1 MYEHYIRIDEQN
13 RIIDA
18 FTTAQRLPEKG
29 DIYLHDGG
37 PEVEIFPRQPGQPL
51 SLTVQGHVVWLLSY
65 EKGSVRSRTKEELEA
80 DMPPVPPAPDTGTRL
95 ADAEADIAVLLK
107 AINIMT
113 GGN

>member
-51 SLTVQGHVVWLLSY
+51 ALKNQGTIVWLMVY
-65 EKGSVRSRTKEELEA
+65 ENGKARNRTKAELEA
-80 DMPPVPPAPDTGTRL
+80 DIPPLPEAPDTGTRL
-95 ADAEADIAVLLK
+95 ADAEADIAALASVLEILL
-107 AINIMT
+107 
-113 GGN
+113 GG